1 MITDIDVARKYCQLS
16 DSARARGIQFELS
29 LKKVRQILTRKRCY
43 YTGVTLRRDVEADHP
58 NKLTVDRKDASLG
71 YIDDN
76 VVACSHRFNQK
87 KGSLTA
93 KDIAILARKVL

>member
-1 MITDIDVARKYCQLS
+1 M
-16 DSARARGIQFELS
+16 
-29 LKKVRQILTRKRCY
+29 LTRRRCF
-43 YTGVTLRRDVEADHP
+43 YTGVPLRRDVDSDHP

-71 YIDDN
+71 YVDSN
-76 VVACSHRFNQK
+76 VVACSHHFNQK